1 MVTAIKVSECVHVHN
16 IVTMFIYQC
25 KTIHLTNCYV
35 ISSCVLFL
43 IPVMVQSIQLKEKEL
58 VNQ

>member
-1 MVTAIKVSECVHVHN
+1 MYSVHD

-25 KTIHLTNCYV
+25 KTIHLLIHFTNCYV
-35 ISSCVLFL
+35 VSSYYVLFL

-58 VNQ
+58 VNL